1 MMHEVRDT
9 LENLYMATDE
19 SFLSLLL
26 PKRTVRQ
33 LLAERE
39 KVYEAVLFAEESE
52 LAGYKRSGVKSL
64 RNIKILREFLSRW
77 QAEKARRVKSVRC
90 PEDAFNY
97 LTDMQQLRQEQL
109 RVIIL
114 NAKNNIIA
122 QKIIFQGT
130 INSAPVCAR
139 EIFHPAVQHLAA
151 GIILAHNHPSGDS
164 TPSDLD
170 VEVTKPL
177 VRSGKLLGIAVLDHI
192 VIGKGEYSSLKE
204 KALLPTL

>member
-1 MMHEVRDT
+1 MYELRNT
-9 LENLYMATDE
+9 RENLHTATDE

-33 LLAERE
+33 LLAEHE
-39 KVYEAVLFAEESE
+39 KVYEAVLSAEECA
-52 LAGYKRSGVKSL
+52 LAGFKSAGEKSL
-64 RNIKILREFLSRW
+64 RNIEILREFLSRW
-77 QAEKARRVKSVRC
+77 QAEKTRRVKSILC
-90 PEDAFNY
+90 PGDAFDY

-114 NAKNNIIA
+114 NAKNNIIL
-122 QKIIFQGT
+122 QRTIFQGT

-177 VRSGKLLGIAVLDHI
+177 IQSGNLLGIAVLDHI

-204 KALLPTL
+204 KSLLSAL